1 MCSRTVTMQST
12 SVCCNDIERLKQEL
26 DTASAV
32 VIGAGAGL
40 STSAGFTY
48 SGERFQQYFGDFIE
62 KYGFGDMYSGGFY
75 PFDTS
80 EEHWAYWS
88 RYIYINR
95 YLDAPKPVF
104 QDLLKLVRHKEYFV
118 LTTNVDHCFQKA
130 GFDKQR
136 LFYTQGDYGL
146 WQCSKP
152 CHLKTYDNEAVIK
165 KMIVEQKNR
174 RIPRELVPYCPV
186 CGAPM
191 SMNLRSDDT
200 FVEDEGWHEAA
211 RRYGEF
217 LRIHEGQHI
226 LFLELGVGSNTPVII
241 KYPFWGMTL
250 QNPKATY
257 ACINLSTAYCPRE
270 IQKQAICIDGDIGE
284 VLAAL

>member
-1 MCSRTVTMQST
+1 MCIRDS
-12 SVCCNDIERLKQEL
+12 
-26 DTASAV
+26 
-32 VIGAGAGL
+32 
-40 STSAGFTY
+40 
-48 SGERFQQYFGDFIE
+48 
-62 KYGFGDMYSGGFY
+62 
-75 PFDTS
+75 
-80 EEHWAYWS
+80 
-88 RYIYINR
+88 
-95 YLDAPKPVF
+95 
-104 QDLLKLVRHKEYFV
+104 
-118 LTTNVDHCFQKA
+118 CFQKA

>member
-1 MCSRTVTMQST
+1 M
-12 SVCCNDIERLKQEL
+12 
-26 DTASAV
+26 
-32 VIGAGAGL
+32 
-40 STSAGFTY
+40 
-48 SGERFQQYFGDFIE
+48 
-62 KYGFGDMYSGGFY
+62 
-75 PFDTS
+75 
-80 EEHWAYWS
+80 
-88 RYIYINR
+88 
-95 YLDAPKPVF
+95 
-104 QDLLKLVRHKEYFV
+104 
-118 LTTNVDHCFQKA
+118 DHCFQKA